1 MYIFLSC
8 LIFHNLKIILW
19 ARTNRFVSSEFE
31 CFIMMNPKF
40 SSCFFILDM
49 LGSPILSSLKAFS
62 KFGLSSFHTSPVC
75 NEIRLLARL
84 RCVDN
89 SEIGKKAMLE
99 GKPPKTIHVY
109 NKTHVGYLGDK
120 VLVAVKGQK
129 KKGILV
135 GLKQKQKIKIP
146 KFDTNNVSD
155 VE

>member
-1 MYIFLSC
+1 
-8 LIFHNLKIILW
+8 
-19 ARTNRFVSSEFE
+19 
-31 CFIMMNPKF
+31 
-40 SSCFFILDM
+40 M

-155 VE
+155 VK